1 MEMAALNV
9 RAASK
14 AAANEI
20 SFSSKIKNQKATQ
33 EQDLLINWIQIY
45 LGSQSN
51 PLVLLLV

>member
-33 EQDLLINWIQIY
+33 EQCSL
-45 LGSQSN
+45 
-51 PLVLLLV
+51 